1 MTNRRTDV
9 WKFTPLSYRTSA
21 LWDRCPK
28 RGPVQRP
35 YDFQNDVCSKFTQ
48 HVTDIDIL
56 ISSYESESERKKRK
70 EKEETD
76 RPSVNRGK
84 QM

>member
-1 MTNRRTDV
+1 MDMAKIPGFFSCGAVKLCWT
-9 WKFTPLSYRTSA
+9 L
-21 LWDRCPK
+21 K

-48 HVTDIDIL
+48 HVTEIDIP